1 MTSIRSSLPSRL
13 RQLLSGEGSFVPS
26 VKLDS
31 ETVSFRYS
39 TIYIYKFLYRH
50 VYLYTERERERVC
63 EIYIA
68 AACEYRALS
77 ELLGLLFFDLYI
89 LTALDLIYV
98 IYRVFFWFVFNW
110 VEFLISVW
118 LLVLVPIW

>member
-1 MTSIRSSLPSRL
+1 MTTIRSTLPSRL

-39 TIYIYKFLYRH
+39 TIYIYINFYIDMFIYIQR
-50 VYLYTERERERVC
+50 ERERESVC
-63 EIYIA
+63 DIYTA
-68 AACEYRALS
+68 AACEFRVLK
-77 ELLGLLFFDLYI
+77 ELLGFLFFDLYI

-98 IYRVFFWFVFNW
+98 I
-110 VEFLISVW
+110 
-118 LLVLVPIW
+118 